1 MSDDSDRTASL
12 MTPAKLAQL
21 RMKTP
26 KAVTPAAWLDQLAAD
41 AGSGHARRL
50 AELHQQL
57 DAQQKERKYAAM
69 TSALQSLVDGLPQL
83 DFALVQPKGWLA
95 RATGKGKEE
104 AAAFSAQ
111 QARIAGALDDL
122 QDELKELARKQQA
135 QTGAMERTLLE
146 FDVEVKAI
154 EKIIEQGTRWLADMR
169 NQLKLR
175 QSQSPDAAAQSQ
187 IDEDGKRC
195 ELLVTRIKLLRAA
208 SSAAQHAKEICG
220 TAAQRRANFLQ
231 SAQLAMETEC
241 KAWRD
246 RLALVVVEAAESGSA
261 SQHGLRGQQAHEE
274 LRVWAQ
280 QAAGDCARLVK
291 QEKELAEELAVLA
304 KPLEAAA

>member
-1 MSDDSDRTASL
+1 MSDDSDHTASL

-21 RMKTP
+21 RMKSP

-50 AELHQQL
+50 TDLHKQL
-57 DAQQKERKYAAM
+57 DGQQKERKYAPM
-69 TSALQSLVDGLPQL
+69 TSALQALVEGMPQL

-104 AAAFSAQ
+104 AAAFAGQ
-111 QARIAGALDDL
+111 QARIATAIDDL
-122 QDELKELARKQQA
+122 RDELKELSRKQQA
-135 QTGAMERTLLE
+135 QTSAMERTLME

-175 QSQSPDAAAQSQ
+175 QSQSPDAAAQAQ

-195 ELLVTRIKLLRAA
+195 ELLVARIKLLRAA
-208 SSAAQHAKEICG
+208 NSAAQHAREICA

-231 SAQLAMETEC
+231 SAQLAMDTEC
-241 KAWRD
+241 KAWSE
-246 RLALVVVEAAESGSA
+246 RLALVLAEAAESGSA
-261 SQHGLRGQQAHEE
+261 SQNALRGQQAHEE
-274 LRVWAQ
+274 LRAWAQ
-280 QAAGDCARLVK
+280 QAATDCAKLVK

>member
-21 RMKTP
+21 KMKAP
-26 KAVTPAAWLDQLAAD
+26 KAATPAAWLDQLAAD

-50 AELHQQL
+50 VDLHKQL
-57 DAQQKERKYAAM
+57 DAQQKERKFAPVA
-69 TSALQSLVDGLPQL
+69 SALQTLVDGLPQL

-104 AAAFSAQ
+104 AAAFAAQ
-111 QARIAGALDDL
+111 QQRVAAAVDDL
-122 QDELKELARKQQA
+122 KDELRELAKKQQS
-135 QTGAMERTLLE
+135 QTAAMERTLLE

-175 QSQSPDAAAQSQ
+175 QSQSPDAAAQAQ
-187 IDEDGKRC
+187 IDEDGRRC

-208 SSAAQHAKEICG
+208 TSAALHAREICA

-241 KAWRD
+241 KTWQD
-246 RLALVVVEAAESGSA
+246 RLALVLAESADTGSA
-261 SQHGLRGQQAHEE
+261 SQSATRAQQGHEE
-274 LRVWAQ
+274 LRAWAQ
-280 QAAGDCARLVK
+280 QAATDCARLVK

-304 KPLEAAA
+304 RPLEAAA